1 VKARGGWG
9 LEIDVVLK
17 AIAGCLTGDEEK
29 LFAIKRRYPAALPK
43 RSPVLPGSRL
53 VKILN

>member
-1 VKARGGWG
+1 
-9 LEIDVVLK
+9 LK

-43 RSPVLPGSRL
+43 RSTVLPESRL